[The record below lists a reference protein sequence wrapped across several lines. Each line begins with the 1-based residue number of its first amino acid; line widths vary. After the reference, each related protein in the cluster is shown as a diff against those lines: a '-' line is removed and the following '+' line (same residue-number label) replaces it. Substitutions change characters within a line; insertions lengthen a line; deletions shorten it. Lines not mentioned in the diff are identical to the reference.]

1 MKNDEGFS
9 KRLDKHWGFGFWQGN
24 VIPFQSSYLEKF
36 KTPVNRGFF
45 CLKLSQKPIRYCLW
59 NSWSEYSFRYFFL
72 TSAVNAAELN
82 CGTFSGEWNGNKK
95 GAGYKGDLK
104 IVFDDNCKYD
114 IFKKNGKILTP
125 GKIKIKKG
133 TKVTYK
139 NKAGSRGKVTLEGD
153 TLTWKNV
160 YTGNNYKI
168 IVNKN

>member
-1 MKNDEGFS
+1 MKLLVRIFIS
-9 KRLDKHWGFGFWQGN
+9 L
-24 VIPFQSSYLEKF
+24 
-36 KTPVNRGFF
+36 
-45 CLKLSQKPIRYCLW
+45 
-59 NSWSEYSFRYFFL
+59 FFL

-104 IVFDDNCKYD
+104 IVFDDKCKYKMLKSD
-114 IFKKNGKILTP
+114 GKILTP

-139 NKAGSRGKVTLEGD
+139 NKAGSRGKVTPEGD
-153 TLTWKNV
+153 TLKWVNT

-168 IVNKN
+168 IVKRNN

>member
-1 MKNDEGFS
+1 MIYRSFFTQNIQGGFNMSITAVIGGQWGDEGKGKIVDLLSRDVSMVARF
-9 KRLDKHWGFGFWQGN
+9 QG
-24 VIPFQSSYLEKF
+24 
-36 KTPVNRGFF
+36 G
-45 CLKLSQKPIRYCLW
+45 
-59 NSWSEYSFRYFFL
+59 
-72 TSAVNAAELN
+72 ANA
-82 CGTFSGEWNGNKK
+82 GHTV
-95 GAGYKGDLK
+95 YKGDLK

-125 GKIKIKKG
+125 GKIKIKNG

>member
-1 MKNDEGFS
+1 MS
-9 KRLDKHWGFGFWQGN
+9 DKSILIELVNEN

-45 CLKLSQKPIRYCLW
+45 LFKIILETHIIFLMKLLVRIFISL
-59 NSWSEYSFRYFFL
+59 FFL

-153 TLTWKNV
+153 TLTWKNT

-168 IVNKN
+168 IVKKNN

>member
-1 MKNDEGFS
+1 MKLLVRIFIS
-9 KRLDKHWGFGFWQGN
+9 L
-24 VIPFQSSYLEKF
+24 
-36 KTPVNRGFF
+36 
-45 CLKLSQKPIRYCLW
+45 
-59 NSWSEYSFRYFFL
+59 FFL

-125 GKIKIKKG
+125 GNIKIKKG

-153 TLTWKNV
+153 TLTWKNT

-168 IVNKN
+168 TVKKNN

>member
-1 MKNDEGFS
+1 MFKIILENLKVLRMKLLVRIFIS
-9 KRLDKHWGFGFWQGN
+9 L
-24 VIPFQSSYLEKF
+24 
-36 KTPVNRGFF
+36 
-45 CLKLSQKPIRYCLW
+45 
-59 NSWSEYSFRYFFL
+59 FFL

-153 TLTWKNV
+153 TLTWKNT

-168 IVNKN
+168 IVKKNN

>member
-1 MKNDEGFS
+1 MKKIFFLILVYLLNTEFLLAKDYIS
-9 KRLDKHWGFGFWQGN
+9 KNPNYIKRGSLWGSAHVANYHKNSKKHNYTIVKDPTGTSPIEI
-24 VIPFQSSYLEKF
+24 VEKF
-36 KTPVNRGFF
+36 APR
-45 CLKLSQKPIRYCLW
+45 
-59 NSWSEYSFRYFFL
+59 
-72 TSAVNAAELN
+72 
-82 CGTFSGEWNGNKK
+82 
-95 GAGYKGDLK
+95 KGDLK

-125 GKIKIKKG
+125 GKIKIKNG